1 MKLVKILSFLLL
13 AFGVV
18 FASGCWVTK
27 TGAYI
32 KEKSMSAYSVSYTHL
47 TLPTIVSV

>member
-32 KEKSMSAYSVSYTHL
+32 KEKSKSAYSSSK
-47 TLPTIVSV
+47 SVLGFEKKENK

>member
-1 MKLVKILSFLLL
+1 MKLTKILFFLVLV
-13 AFGVV
+13 FGVV

-32 KEKSMSAYSVSYTHL
+32 KEKSKGAYSSTK
-47 TLPTIVSV
+47 SVLGLEKEENK